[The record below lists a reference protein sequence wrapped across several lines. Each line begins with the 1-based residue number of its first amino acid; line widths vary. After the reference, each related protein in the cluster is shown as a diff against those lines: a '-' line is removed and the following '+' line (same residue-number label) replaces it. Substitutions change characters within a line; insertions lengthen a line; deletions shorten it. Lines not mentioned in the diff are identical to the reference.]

1 MGKLSE
7 KLKGLKNS
15 TTAAIELFEN
25 FCLPVEFKEGEVMR
39 TKPSRSF
46 NLYFIDNGIFQ
57 GVADQPE
64 KNTTVYL
71 ATSGFILAPSFFSKK
86 VPSIDYIEF
95 ITAAN
100 GWVFDMNNLEI
111 LYKQNHQLI
120 LMLFEIY
127 EEALYKDQENIMML
141 RMGNAD
147 KRFLHFI
154 NHNPNL
160 IYKIKNEVVASFL
173 NVGNKHLFKVK
184 KKNM

>member
-1 MGKLSE
+1 MEKLSE
-7 KLKGLKNS
+7 KLMRLKNS

-39 TKPSRSF
+39 TRPSRSF

-57 GVADQPE
+57 GVANQPNE
-64 KNTTVYL
+64 DTTIYL

-95 ITAAN
+95 ITAAS
-100 GWVFDMNNLEI
+100 GWAFDMNNLEI
-111 LYKQNHQLI
+111 LHRQNHQLI

-127 EEALYKDQENIMML
+127 EEALYEDQQNIMML
-141 RMGNAD
+141 RIGNAD
-147 KRFLHFI
+147 KRFLYFI
-154 NHNPNL
+154 DHYPSL
-160 IYKIKNEVVASFL
+160 IYKIKNEVIASFL
-173 NVGNKHLFKVK
+173 NIGDKYLFRIK